1 MERIDLMQ
9 YYNNIP
15 KKRKYR
21 VNKLRFVLFFFL
33 SLLIVLLFIVIAKYY
48 TSFTTTKYEATFDFV
63 TEEEVANAKDILET
77 DFEATA
83 PQELT
88 LHIPESEIIKI
99 EAQEKEAEITGS
111 YIVKRGD
118 SLWSIANKYNISVL
132 KLARMN
138 GISPSKILK
147 VGQVL
152 NINPDMI
159 IEKNSTTEKKLESNK
174 NDYSDYIYNV
184 KKGDSLWS
192 IAIKYGVYVST
203 LQYMNELSSSGLR
216 IGQKLNV
223 TDINERPFKVL
234 ENTDYNELSKYF
246 NTEIQEFIALNDVK
260 NPSEKIKK
268 GTLVRVP
275 NNNPY
280 FVSNTKVKKF
290 GTSMAKWPVTG
301 NIASPYGWRKHPVYG
316 KKIFHNGIDIENKK
330 GTPVQAVTD
339 GKVIFAAYKGNSGR
353 LVIIQHSN
361 GYQTIYAH
369 LDNIKIKKG
378 NYVKKGDIIGTVGNT
393 GVSTG
398 PHLHFGLRK
407 NGKFENPMN
416 ILN

>member
-9 YYNNIP
+9 YYNNVP
-15 KKRKYR
+15 KRRKYR
-21 VNKLRFVLFFFL
+21 VNKLRLVLFFFL
-33 SLLIVLLFIVIAKYY
+33 SLLLVLLSIVIIRYQSAF
-48 TSFTTTKYEATFDFV
+48 SSERYEATFDFV
-63 TEEEVANAKDILET
+63 TEEEVANARDILET

-88 LHIPESEIIKI
+88 LHIPESELIKI

-118 SLWSIANKYNISVL
+118 SLWSIAQKYSISVL
-132 KLARMN
+132 QLARMN

-152 NINPDMI
+152 NINPETI
-159 IEKNSTTEKKLESNK
+159 IEKNQITQKNHNSVN
-174 NDYSDYIYNV
+174 NDYSSYIYNV

-192 IAIKYGVYVST
+192 IAINYGVYVST
-203 LQYMNELSSSGLR
+203 LQYMNDLTSSGLR
-216 IGQKLNV
+216 IDQKLNV
-223 TDINERPFKVL
+223 TNINERPFKVI

-246 NTEIQEFIALNDVK
+246 NADLQEMIALNNIK

-268 GTLVRVP
+268 GNIVRIP

-290 GTSMAKWPVTG
+290 GNSLAQWPVTG

-316 KKIFHNGIDIENKK
+316 KKIFHNGVDIENKK
-330 GTPVQAVTD
+330 GTPVKSVND

-378 NYVKKGDIIGTVGNT
+378 NIVKKGDIIGTVGNT

>member
-33 SLLIVLLFIVIAKYY
+33 SLLIVLLCIVISKYY
-48 TSFTTTKYEATFDFV
+48 SSFTTTKYEATFDFV

-118 SLWSIANKYNISVL
+118 SLWSIANKYKISVL

-159 IEKNSTTEKKLESNK
+159 IEKKSCC
-174 NDYSDYIYNV
+174 
-184 KKGDSLWS
+184 
-192 IAIKYGVYVST
+192 
-203 LQYMNELSSSGLR
+203 
-216 IGQKLNV
+216 
-223 TDINERPFKVL
+223 
-234 ENTDYNELSKYF
+234 
-246 NTEIQEFIALNDVK
+246 
-260 NPSEKIKK
+260 
-268 GTLVRVP
+268 
-275 NNNPY
+275 
-280 FVSNTKVKKF
+280 
-290 GTSMAKWPVTG
+290 
-301 NIASPYGWRKHPVYG
+301 
-316 KKIFHNGIDIENKK
+316 
-330 GTPVQAVTD
+330 
-339 GKVIFAAYKGNSGR
+339 
-353 LVIIQHSN
+353 
-361 GYQTIYAH
+361 
-369 LDNIKIKKG
+369 
-378 NYVKKGDIIGTVGNT
+378 
-393 GVSTG
+393 
-398 PHLHFGLRK
+398 
-407 NGKFENPMN
+407 
-416 ILN
+416 